1 MADKKSETL
10 WRVNQLSFVLLA
22 VLALTGLTNWL
33 LLPRGYGAG
42 GADIWVSAR
51 HLLRFVHTCT
61 AVLFIVTIGVHLG
74 LHGSYLKKMLKERRR
89 LKSIP

>member
-22 VLALTGLTNWL
+22 VLALTGLINWL

-42 GADIWVSAR
+42 GADFWVSLR
-51 HLLRFVHTCT
+51 HLLRFVHEWT
-61 AVLFIVTIGVHLG
+61 AVFFILTIAVHLS
-74 LHGSYLKKMLKERRR
+74 LHGSYLKKMLTRRR
-89 LKSIP
+89 SVK